1 MNLQMYLFC
10 VLGVIISLV
19 LPIIRAQ
26 IPKPESR
33 YLELLGGNKGVLKHC
48 FMVGIFSL
56 ITALLLVA
64 VVEPLQT
71 WKAALL
77 AGYAWDSTLQK
88 LAI

>member
-1 MNLQMYLFC
+1 
-10 VLGVIISLV
+10 VV

-26 IPKPESR
+26 IPKPGSK
-33 YLELLGGNKGVLKHC
+33 YLELLGGSRGVLKHC
-48 FMVGIFSL
+48 FFVGLFSL

-64 VVEPLQT
+64 LVDPLKT
-71 WKAALL
+71 WQAALL